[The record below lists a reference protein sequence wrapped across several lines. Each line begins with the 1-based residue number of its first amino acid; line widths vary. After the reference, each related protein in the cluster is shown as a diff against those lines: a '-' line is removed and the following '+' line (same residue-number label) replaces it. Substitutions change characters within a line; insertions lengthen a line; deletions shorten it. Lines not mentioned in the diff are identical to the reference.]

1 VAVGGQ
7 IHLAFDFGCYHR
19 YSLLAEEAVATD
31 YPPSRM
37 LTRMAKAATL
47 PRAKGNISG
56 PHLSPASFVIKAR
69 FEGRS
74 RTAASLKRSPPITA
88 RSEFVTADAAG
99 RARVFPLDRAER

>member
-37 LTRMAKAATL
+37 LTRMAKCSDATEGQREHIWTASQPGVL
-47 PRAKGNISG
+47 RHQGEIRREIKNGGELETQS
-56 PHLSPASFVIKAR
+56 PHYCPQ
-69 FEGRS
+69 
-74 RTAASLKRSPPITA
+74 
-88 RSEFVTADAAG
+88 
-99 RARVFPLDRAER
+99 

>member
-1 VAVGGQ
+1 MAVGGQ

-47 PRAKGNISG
+47 PRANGNISG

-74 RTAASLKRSPPITA
+74 RTAASLKRSPPA
-88 RSEFVTADAAG
+88 RSEFVTADAADRG
-99 RARVFPLDRAER
+99 RVFPLDRAER